1 MLLKLSSL
9 WGETPTSSYVGRD
22 HWSHDIEMKK
32 NLFKVMHINDIYFV
46 YKVTVS

>member
-22 HWSHDIEMKK
+22 HWSHDNEVKK
-32 NLFKVMHINDIYFV
+32 NLFEVMIDDIYFV